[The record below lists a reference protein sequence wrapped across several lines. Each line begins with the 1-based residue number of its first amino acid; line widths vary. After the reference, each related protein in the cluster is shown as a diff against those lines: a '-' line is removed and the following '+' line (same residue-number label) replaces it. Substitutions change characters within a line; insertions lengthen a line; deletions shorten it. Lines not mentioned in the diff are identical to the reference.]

1 MYHFK
6 HDFNGSVPVF
16 MLDMIMKM
24 KAKVHSILK
33 LVVLTKCTVLVK
45 LEVIM
50 YLYANNRKANIIYN
64 NNKWGMTVLI
74 KLIQSLINF

>member
-1 MYHFK
+1 MIKVVHSNVCFK

-16 MLDMIMKM
+16 MLDMIMQM

-45 LEVIM
+45 LEVLM
-50 YLYANNRKANIIYN
+50 YFYANN
-64 NNKWGMTVLI
+64 NKN
-74 KLIQSLINF
+74 KYYIQ